1 MTPSEKYV
9 SELCGKSFL
18 PFWSFPNPIGKKNKE
33 LCDVLIICE
42 NIIII
47 ISVKD
52 INVSNNNNEEINYE
66 RWVKKSIINS
76 VKQIYGAER
85 HINSTDEILLN
96 DRKTKIKLPEKSNRI
111 IYRIAIAF
119 GGKSNYSLPNGE
131 FGNGYVSVF
140 DKKSTS
146 IILSELDTIT
156 DFANYLSKKEKFLPK
171 VVTPT
176 EADFLALYL
185 QTDGLNINNDPK
197 KIFFCENDDWKHYVE
212 TTKYKRWKKAI
223 ADSYIWDFMIQ
234 LLFDFHKDN
243 KILNETR
250 QETEQAIRLINLET
264 RTNRIVLGN
273 LLSNAIKEKVSA
285 RMLHPLENSNHS
297 YVFMP
302 IDGRVWNEEVEG
314 ELILRCDVARFT
326 FPKIQKVVGIAFGN
340 DINKKF
346 RFNICMIDIPE
357 IDDDFTKHVNK
368 IQNELGFFK
377 NTKIRN
383 E

>member
-33 LCDVLIICE
+33 LCDVLVICE

-52 INVSNNNNEEINYE
+52 IKVSNNSDEEINYE
-66 RWVKKSIINS
+66 RWVKKSITDS

-85 HINSTDEILLN
+85 YISFTDEILLK
-96 DRKTKIKLPEKSNRI
+96 DRKTKIKLPEKSNRV

-119 GGKSNYSLPNGE
+119 GGKPNYSLPNGE

-140 DKKSTS
+140 DETSTS
-146 IILSELDTIT
+146 IILNELDTIT
-156 DFANYLSKKEKFLPK
+156 DFTDYLSKKEAFLPK
-171 VVTPT
+171 VVAPSET
-176 EADFLALYL
+176 DFLALYL
-185 QTDGLNINNDPK
+185 QTDGLNINNVPK
-197 KIFFCENDDWKHYVE
+197 NIIFCENDDWKNYVE
-212 TTKYKRWKKAI
+212 TTKYKRWKEATI
-223 ADSYIWDFMIQ
+223 VSYIWDFMIQ
-234 LLFDFHKDN
+234 LLFDFHNDY
-243 KILNETR
+243 KILDKTR
-250 QETEQAIRLINLET
+250 QETEQAIRLINIET
-264 RTNRIVLGN
+264 RTNRIILGN
-273 LLSNAIKEKVSA
+273 LLSNAIKEKVRA
-285 RMLHPLENSNHS
+285 RMLQPLEKSNHS

-357 IDDDFTKHVNK
+357 IDADFVQHVNK

-377 NTKIRN
+377 NTKTRN
-383 E
+383 G